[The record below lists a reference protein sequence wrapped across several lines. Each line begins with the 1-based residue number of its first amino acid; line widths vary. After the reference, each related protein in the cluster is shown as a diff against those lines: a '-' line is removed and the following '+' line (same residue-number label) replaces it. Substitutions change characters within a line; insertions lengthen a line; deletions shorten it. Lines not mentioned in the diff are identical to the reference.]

1 MVSPICQE
9 KFKVFTA
16 VQTAL
21 LLLPTEVA
29 GQSDRTQAGGVLF
42 QSTILAGLYLLLVR
56 DC

>member
-9 KFKVFTA
+9 RFKVFTA
-16 VQTAL
+16 VRTAL

-29 GQSDRTQAGGVLF
+29 GQSDRTRAGGVLF
-42 QSTILAGLYLLLVR
+42 QSTILTGLYLLLVR